1 MQDTRHQSVNY
12 FELEDCIIVGDFNA
26 HSPLWHSKL
35 PEDTGGNNIASEID
49 LSNHVVLNEKAST
62 RVTDSCESSPDIR
75 RASSRL
81 AMNIGWRTEYA
92 LGSDH
97 LSIVLSI
104 TCDLITH
111 TQHHKKLSSTS
122 AKLTGQVDFE

>member
-1 MQDTRHQSVNY
+1 MA
-12 FELEDCIIVGDFNA
+12 LEIT
-26 HSPLWHSKL
+26 
-35 PEDTGGNNIASEID
+35 EDTGGNNIASEID
-49 LSNHVVLNEKAST
+49 LSNHVVLNQKAST
-62 RVTDSCESSPDIR
+62 RVTDSCESSPDIS

-111 TQHHKKLSSTS
+111 THNTTKNFHQLPQS
-122 AKLTGQVDFE
+122 